1 MLYNRHNLAV
11 AGVASDSSIKPVLSG
26 VMFTKDKT
34 VATDSYRLV
43 EISVHKDARV
53 DEFPKVQGISAMQGI
68 KPFIVWAKG
77 LKEIKIPKSSLPML
91 ENVAIKHVDDQGIEF
106 ITTDLETVDIKRV
119 KRINETFPD
128 YEKIFPV
135 GEPLAEVEVN
145 AEYLAEVVK
154 ILGKLDS
161 MSRVKIKLYGTL
173 KPLVF
178 EAGNDKQRG
187 RGLLMP
193 MNK

>member
-77 LKEIKIPKSSLPML
+77 LKEIKVLSLSLLILKRLISS
-91 ENVAIKHVDDQGIEF
+91 E
-106 ITTDLETVDIKRV
+106 
-119 KRINETFPD
+119 
-128 YEKIFPV
+128 
-135 GEPLAEVEVN
+135 
-145 AEYLAEVVK
+145 
-154 ILGKLDS
+154 
-161 MSRVKIKLYGTL
+161 
-173 KPLVF
+173 
-178 EAGNDKQRG
+178 
-187 RGLLMP
+187 
-193 MNK
+193 